1 MPNPAKDF
9 AKKFGVP
16 THVRWMNLDAYD
28 MKLRLAVYKDG
39 RALVMEGGDAKPA
52 ELAKLGFERVG
63 DEWMNPDY
71 SFQPGDYR
79 NVFEDAKVDRTVP
92 TMEIILDRTADAIPT
107 LRPANPSLRDRVIA
121 AAKERVSAPPQT
133 PAIWFANA
141 DLGDHDVHAF
151 GTSPVEAMK
160 ALLAAWSELAARE
173 RVDVDLISRYR
184 DSISVNKAEIGKG
197 YAKGIGDSGW
207 YSEGFNGS
215 DPIFEDLFGPAA
227 PKNDRALRP
236 R

>member
-1 MPNPAKDF
+1 M
-9 AKKFGVP
+9 
-16 THVRWMNLDAYD
+16 HVRWMNLDAYD
-28 MKLRLAVYKDG
+28 MKLRLAVYRDG
-39 RALVMEGGDAKPA
+39 RALVMEGGDSNAA
-52 ELAKLGFERVG
+52 ELAKLGFEKVG
-63 DEWMNPDY
+63 GEWMNPDY

-79 NVFEDAKVDRTVP
+79 NVFENATVDRTVP

-107 LRPANPSLRDRVIA
+107 LRPASPSLRDRVIA
-121 AAKERVSAPPQT
+121 TAKERVSAPPQT

-141 DLGDHDVHAF
+141 DLGDHDIHAF

-160 ALLAAWSELAARE
+160 ALIAAWNELAARE

-184 DSISVNKAEIGKG
+184 DGISVNKAEIGKG

-207 YSEGFNGS
+207 YIEGFNGS
-215 DPIFEDLFGPAA
+215 DPIFEDLFEPTA
-227 PKNDRALRP
+227 PKNDCAIRP